1 MSLSDLTN
9 LDSRKWEDLYFLRK
23 KYAGNPDLQSIL
35 APYEHRAYYREMA
48 QTDPYQAM
56 AMSAVEPA
64 YQAAKLDQQATPTV
78 SKILGSLGHP
88 MIGNMLNSAVNTV
101 LPSDN
106 MTSPPSLAQII
117 QSWKGISEGL
127 RR

>member
-48 QTDPYQAM
+48 QTDPYKAM
-56 AMSAVEPA
+56 AMTAIEPV
-64 YQAAKLDQQATPTV
+64 YQGLKLDQQATPTV

-106 MTSPPSLAQII
+106 MTSPPSWDQIFA
-117 QSWKGISEGL
+117 SWKGITQGL

>member
-56 AMSAVEPA
+56 AMSLIEPV
-64 YQAAKLDQQATPTV
+64 YQGVKPFL
-78 SKILGSLGHP
+78 S
-88 MIGNMLNSAVNTV
+88 
-101 LPSDN
+101 SDN
-106 MTSPPSLAQII
+106 MTTPPSLDQIT
-117 QSWKGISEGL
+117 QSWKGIYEGL